1 MRSLCRSVLWL
12 FVFSGLC
19 WMGTPRGF
27 AEEAAAVA
35 AKPVPKPQL
44 TEEQIATLVKDLDS
58 ASFSAREEATRRL
71 SGGGTAVIPRL
82 AKAAQTGDLETT
94 LRAMR
99 VLESLYTKGSLE
111 EYEAAEAALE
121 TLKQS
126 GEISLSSRAETVL
139 ASMGEVREE
148 RAIAA
153 LRKLHAIVK
162 SDAGQFGLNPAP
174 LPAGQEL
181 ITSVILNKKWKGAEE
196 GLKYL
201 ESLRFLQTVY
211 VVEGVLP
218 EKTLG
223 DLKTQMP
230 RLHVA
235 LRGGACLGVGGLSQ
249 GEGCE
254 ISLVKPDS
262 AADKAGLRSGDLILA
277 FDGKRG
283 AQPRTALDFD
293 RLVNLIK
300 EHDAGDTVPVLIR
313 RNGRQISVDVVL
325 DEWK

>member
-1 MRSLCRSVLWL
+1 MKSLCRSVLLL
-12 FVFSGLC
+12 FPLAGLGL
-19 WMGTPRGF
+19 MEMPRGLA
-27 AEEAAAVA
+27 AEVPAVA

-44 TEEQIATLVKDLDS
+44 TEEQIAKLVTDLNS
-58 ASFSAREEATRRL
+58 ADFAAREEATRTL
-71 SGGGTAVIPRL
+71 CGAGKAVIPPVT
-82 AKAAQTGDLETT
+82 KAALTGDLETT
-94 LRAMR
+94 MRAMR
-99 VLESLYTKGSLE
+99 VLEALYTKGSLN
-111 EYEAAEAALE
+111 EYEAAETALQS
-121 TLKQS
+121 LAQS
-126 GEISLSSRAETVL
+126 GESHISSRAIAVL
-139 ASMGEVREE
+139 ASMGDVREE

-153 LRKLHAIVK
+153 LRKLGAIVK

-218 EKTLG
+218 EKTLAEV
-223 DLKTQMP
+223 KTQMP
-230 RLHVA
+230 RLNVA

-249 GEGCE
+249 GQGCE
-254 ISLVKPDS
+254 VSLVKPDS

-283 AQPRTALDFD
+283 AQPGTALDFE